1 MVGDFIWV
9 KLSSLGQFGMMQAG
23 GDTNPYPPWESH
35 PEKTSPLGSHPWWKY
50 GKSYVTGVII
60 FLGGLRAEWGMGFWI
75 FSGHIETF
83 QLIN

>member
-35 PEKTSPLGSHPWWKY
+35 PEKTSPPW
-50 GKSYVTGVII
+50 GVTHG
-60 FLGGLRAEWGMGFWI
+60 ESMGN
-75 FSGHIETF
+75 
-83 QLIN
+83 LM